1 MDICPAHSFLLG
13 RPWIHGAGAVTST
26 LHKKLKYPVKGKI
39 VNVCGEEEFMVSHL
53 NLFKYVEMDV
63 EFIKTPCQ
71 AFEVVSPMVAAAKA
85 TPDVPK
91 VVKYVPRMASLKD
104 ARVVIEDGGCTIWG
118 QLPDIPFK
126 SDKCGFG
133 FTAKSQK
140 EVRCPHI
147 GKPRLRISNHE
158 VNALEDYDNDCD
170 FDDWI
175 YPTFGEGLNN
185 WSAKYFI
192 PISFNK
198 EQLPFTFF
206 IHSRTL

>member
-1 MDICPAHSFLLG
+1 
-13 RPWIHGAGAVTST
+13 
-26 LHKKLKYPVKGKI
+26 
-39 VNVCGEEEFMVSHL
+39 MVIHL
-53 NLFKYVEMDV
+53 NSFKYVEMDD
-63 EFIKTPCQ
+63 EFIETPCQ
-71 AFEVVSPMVAAAKA
+71 AFEVVSPMVIVAK
-85 TPDVPK
+85 VFSNIPK
-91 VVKYVPRMASLKD
+91 DAQDVPRMVSLKY
-104 ARVVIEDGGCTIWG
+104 AHVMIEDGGCTIWG

-175 YPTFGEGLNN
+175 YPTVDGGLNN
-185 WSAKYFI
+185 WNAKDLI

-198 EQLPFTFF
+198 E
-206 IHSRTL
+206 